1 MPVLYDV
8 AGPDDAAVAAVLL
21 HPHPH
26 FGGDRR
32 HPFVSGLYRRLPEHG
47 IGAVRF
53 DFASAD
59 SVEAAEQVVW
69 ALDVASNRWPG
80 ASIVLAG
87 YSFGAGIAARVDD
100 GRVRGW
106 FLVAPPTQ
114 MIAAATVGR
123 SSYPKMLIV
132 PERDQFSSLDSIGDA
147 TMEWKAT
154 EVVEVDDDHYLW
166 NVMDEVIGVAAAWIA
181 GVPSR

>member
-1 MPVLYDV
+1 MLYDA
-8 AGPDDAAVAAVLL
+8 AGPDDAPVAAVLL

-32 HPFVSGLYRRLPEHG
+32 HPFVTGLYRRLPEEG
-47 IGAVRF
+47 MGAVRF

-59 SVEAAEQVVW
+59 GEEAAEQVVW

-80 ASIVLAG
+80 ATIVLAG

-100 GRVRGW
+100 ERVRGW

-114 MIAAATVGR
+114 MLSAATVGT
-123 SSYPKMLIV
+123 STHPKLLVV
-132 PERDQFSSLDSIGDA
+132 PARDQFSSLASIADA
-147 TMEWKAT
+147 TVEWTVT
-154 EVVEVDDDHYLW
+154 EIGEVDDDHYLW
-166 NVMDEVIGVAAAWIA
+166 NVMDEVIGVGAAWIA
-181 GVPSR
+181 GVLKR

>member
-1 MPVLYDV
+1 M
-8 AGPDDAAVAAVLL
+8 
-21 HPHPH
+21 
-26 FGGDRR
+26 
-32 HPFVSGLYRRLPEHG
+32 
-47 IGAVRF
+47 GAVRF

-59 SVEAAEQVVW
+59 GEEAAEQVVW

-100 GRVRGW
+100 ERVRGW

-114 MIAAATVGR
+114 MLSAATVG
-123 SSYPKMLIV
+123 SSTYPKLLIV
-132 PERDQFSSLDSIGDA
+132 PERDQFSSLASIGDA
-147 TMEWKAT
+147 TGEWKVT
-154 EVVEVDDDHYLW
+154 EIGEVDDDHYLW
-166 NVMDEVIGVAAAWIA
+166 NVMDEVVAAGAAWVA